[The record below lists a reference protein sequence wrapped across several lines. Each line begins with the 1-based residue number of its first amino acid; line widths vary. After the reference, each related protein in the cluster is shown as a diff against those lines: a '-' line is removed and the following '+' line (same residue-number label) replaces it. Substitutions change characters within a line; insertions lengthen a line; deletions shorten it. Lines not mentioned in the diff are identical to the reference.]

1 MRRGVAVVE
10 NRSMFKDDQNPF
22 EVLGIEMTFDINLAA
37 LDEAYFARQTL
48 AHPDRFVYHS
58 EPERQAAATQSSAL
72 NRAYETLKSPS
83 LRAKALLK
91 LRGIEVGGE
100 EGKSV
105 HDAEILEEMMD
116 LQEAVINAI
125 SPQEVNLVTDQIQG
139 RLNQVTTSFG
149 EVLQKDKVQELPR
162 LFLRLTY
169 LSKLMGDIKIH
180 QQQSSLKIL

>member
-1 MRRGVAVVE
+1 MRKGVAVVE
-10 NRSMFKDDQNPF
+10 NRSMYKDDQNPF
-22 EVLGIEMTFDINLAA
+22 EVLGIEVMFDVNLAA
-37 LDEAYFARQTL
+37 LDEAYFVRQSL

-58 EPERQAAATQSSAL
+58 EPERQAASTQSSVL
-72 NRAYETLKSPS
+72 NRAYETLKNPT

-100 EGKSV
+100 DGKSV
-105 HDAEILEEMMD
+105 HDAQILEEMMD

-125 SPQEVNLVTDQIQG
+125 SPQEVSLVTDQIQD
-139 RLNQVTTSFG
+139 RLKQVVTAFG
-149 EVLQKDKVQELPR
+149 EALQKDKVQELPG

-180 QQQSSLKIL
+180 QQQSSLKVL